1 MNKIMK
7 KSYIALVPLIYIITV
22 GQPVFSQQAE
32 SQPMQAVEPS
42 AGTSAEPQIIKAA
55 VPAKNNYD
63 KKKLKMMQKISVYE
77 GKIDNQKAIL
87 NAFSA
92 IREKKIEKLQN
103 ILNKYESKL
112 SMITRENKLYKIQL
126 KINKIKADISLMKGE
141 IGLFKEKIYKII
153 QKHEQ
158 KISQLEPY

>member
-1 MNKIMK
+1 M
-7 KSYIALVPLIYIITV
+7 ALVALIYIMTIY
-22 GQPVFSQQAE
+22 QPVFSQQAE
-32 SQPMQAVEPS
+32 SQPVQAVEPS
-42 AGTSAEPQIIKAA
+42 TAIPAEPQIIKAA

-103 ILNKYESKL
+103 TLSKYESKL
-112 SMITRENKLYKIQL
+112 SVITRENKLYEIQL
-126 KINKIKADISLMKGE
+126 KINKIKSDISLLKGE
-141 IGLFKEKIYKII
+141 VELFKEKIYKII